1 MLSILSRFF
10 FFIFS
15 WRTISFERSLKEVTT
30 KSMPRIKFVIL
41 MYKHVMISMKTMQ
54 TCFQIK
60 DILLR
65 IARDIIENH
74 GLRLNECLSESRYIN
89 ISENEIY

>member
-1 MLSILSRFF
+1 
-10 FFIFS
+10 
-15 WRTISFERSLKEVTT
+15 
-30 KSMPRIKFVIL
+30 